1 MVTKLKKKKQT
12 KPKINKNTGAVCFCS
27 PLEVLKKMPAIK
39 GVIDKELPTID
50 ILTFDDYFSGLKED
64 ICKYVRKGLRMNQLV
79 MAIDKKFRA
88 FEPEEFFTNRLSNIQ
103 RRLSIEIYTLVKN
116 IRDRVTEKEINDLLN
131 ESKKELV
138 NSFLIPLL
146 YYDHKVEITVI
157 VDDVKVIFTFKDLF
171 RYKDYQVGS
180 ESGCMSMIHKK
191 KELLTPLAHGERVH
205 TAISYRVVQTKS
217 KINNSDEPLIEAKL
231 LFDGSPAVFGYY
243 SI

>member
-1 MVTKLKKKKQT
+1 MVTKLKKKRQT
-12 KPKINKNTGAVCFCS
+12 KSKINKNTGAVCFCS

-79 MAIDKKFRA
+79 TAIDKKFRA
-88 FEPEEFFTNRLSNIQ
+88 FDSEEFFTNRLSNIQ

-116 IRDRVTEKEINDLLN
+116 IRDKVTEKEINDLLN

-146 YYDHKVEITVI
+146 YYNHKVEITVI

-171 RYKDYQVGS
+171 RYKDYQIGS

-205 TAISYRVVQTKS
+205 TAISYRVVQAKS
-217 KINNSDEPLIEAKL
+217 NINNSDEPLIEAKL
-231 LFDGSPAVFGYY
+231 LFDGSPAIFGYY